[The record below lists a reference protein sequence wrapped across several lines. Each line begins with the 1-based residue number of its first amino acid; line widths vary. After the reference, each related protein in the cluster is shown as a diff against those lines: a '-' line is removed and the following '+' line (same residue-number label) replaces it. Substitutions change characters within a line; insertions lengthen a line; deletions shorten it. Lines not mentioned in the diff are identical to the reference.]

1 METLMQPTETKARK
15 VHRCDFCAERIAIG
29 DKYIKSTHKYEGD
42 VYDWKTH
49 DYCSELASTMKL
61 YDDADEGVGQ
71 DDFMEAVSE
80 KYNDLLINQFTD
92 NDAEKYKEI
101 VKQLHEVRFR
111 QKLHYV
117 IMHYKKLEKQTAV
130 AVTPNEV

>member
-1 METLMQPTETKARK
+1 METLMQPTETKAKK

-29 DKYIKSTHKYEGD
+29 DKYIKSTHKHEGD
-42 VYDWKTH
+42 VYDWKAH
-49 DYCSELASTMKL
+49 DYCSELASTMKM
-61 YDDADEGVGQ
+61 YEDADEGVTG
-71 DDFMEAVSE
+71 DSFMESVSE

-92 NDAEKYKEI
+92 NDAEKYKDI

-117 IMHYKKLEKQTAV
+117 IMHYKKLEKQSAV